1 MNRTGF
7 ADVGFAMI
15 HGDYYRREDKANEHR
30 RPVLVQAW
38 LAEFVDVIS
47 NEVLFNGEYG
57 TSRNTN
63 LYETIQKLGAVDI
76 LKKNIDQ
83 LHSYPTYFVKIKNA
97 EKRKE
102 AQTEFVKIL
111 HAVRKQRNDG
121 THQKIDNSDFL
132 KAMLDQM
139 IQFCQLLLDHKMGTR
154 ISNDFMDQCI
164 SELAYM
170 NDENHLY

>member
-1 MNRTGF
+1 
-7 ADVGFAMI
+7 MI
-15 HGDYYRREDKANEHR
+15 HGDYYRTSAKANEHR

-47 NEVLFNGEYG
+47 NQVLFNGEYG
-57 TSRNTN
+57 TARDSD
-63 LYETIQKLGAVDI
+63 LYDDIQKLGAVEI

-83 LHSYPTYFVKIKNA
+83 LESYSTYFVKIKKA

-102 AQTEFVKIL
+102 AQTKFVNIL
-111 HAVRKQRNDG
+111 YAVKEQRNEG
-121 THQKIDNSDFL
+121 THKKIENSDFL
-132 KAMLDQM
+132 SAMLDQM

-154 ISNDFMDQCI
+154 ISNHFMDQCI
-164 SELAYM
+164 SELKNM